1 MSKGVKKE
9 ESDKVE
15 KKTGKVV
22 EKIAEKTVEKK
33 TGKVVEKIAGK
44 NIYEFIDFEEFEI
57 VKVIVEGVC
66 GGKKCC
72 IVVRRNNELYVL
84 KEMSKSFNY
93 GRDYM
98 FVDSIKKEFGILDLN
113 MKLIKSNSK
122 LKFIDKNIKC
132 WKNNFEF
139 ENCDEVVYCMMC
151 FYENIGDLG
160 ANKNVL
166 ENKDVVYSMLK
177 IRLFN
182 GLFRTSD
189 NIIRNIL
196 VLMDGRL
203 LAIDEND
210 IFGKRLNVF
219 NNNDW
224 CKKSDWC
231 KKNYSKV
238 IDDLFGE
245 NKEEKKEKIIKH
257 LIDYGFN
264 EKVEEFISRWDNYK
278 NIIGDELM

>member
-1 MSKGVKKE
+1 MSLLGENALKYKEFYILKKE

-15 KKTGKVV
+15 KKAGK
-22 EKIAEKTVEKK
+22 KAEKKAE
-33 TGKVVEKIAGK
+33 K
-44 NIYEFIDFEEFEI
+44 NIYEFIDFKEFEI

-72 IVVRRNNELYVL
+72 IIVRRNNELYVL
-84 KEMSKSFNY
+84 KEMLKSFNY

-122 LKFIDKNIKC
+122 LKFIDKNINC

-139 ENCDEVVYCMMC
+139 ENCDEVVYCMMR

-160 ANKNVL
+160 VNKNVL

-196 VLMDGRL
+196 VLIDGRL

-231 KKNYSKV
+231 KKNYSRV

-245 NKEEKKEKIIKH
+245 NKEEKKEKIIKY
-257 LIDYGFN
+257 LIEYGFDD
-264 EKVEEFISRWDNYK
+264 KVEEFISRWDNYK
-278 NIIGDELM
+278 KIVGNELM